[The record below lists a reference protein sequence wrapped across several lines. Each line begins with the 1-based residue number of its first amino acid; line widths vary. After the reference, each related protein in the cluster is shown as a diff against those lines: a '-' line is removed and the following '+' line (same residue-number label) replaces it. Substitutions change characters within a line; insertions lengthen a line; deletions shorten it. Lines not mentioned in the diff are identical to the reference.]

1 MSDWV
6 LIVDDQPEC
15 VDLYTLLLHK
25 RCPGVET
32 ISATDGETA
41 LALARERRPQ
51 LVVLDVKMPGMDGY
65 EVCRRLKADPET
77 RDIAVL
83 MVSGVHITGRHRA
96 EGLKRGADGYLCKPF
111 EPQEFAALVQR
122 LLSGKREADALRHQ
136 DRRLESELER
146 RNGELRETEG
156 LYRRLVESLPL
167 MVLMVRE
174 GRIEFANPAAALRLA
189 GGNVSALKGRRF
201 AEVAGAA
208 GEPAAPAPGPEPPA
222 LPVERWRALDGREI
236 PVETYR
242 APIEYGGGS
251 AEQVIGMDVTER
263 LAAAEALRLKDEQL
277 RQAQKME
284 ALGRLTSGI
293 AHDFNNLLTSILGYS
308 HLLLQRPALDDAV
321 RGDIEEIVRAGQR
334 AEEMI
339 GRLLAFSHS
348 PSQSVEPVAINE
360 VIEGV
365 EKLLR
370 RALGEDIELILD
382 LDATIEPILAD
393 TGQLE
398 EVLMNLA
405 VNARDAMPA
414 GGRLTIAAGRVEL
427 DDEFCRGR
435 AGLKPGVYM
444 RIEVADTGCGMT
456 PEVRE
461 RVFEPFYTTKPYGKG
476 TGLGLSIV
484 YGIVRGCGGYIE
496 VESSSGRG
504 ARFQMYFP
512 RADASAPPAQMP
524 EVVPDPGGTETILL
538 VEDDDSVRRLSCRFL
553 ESLGYTVLEASN
565 SGEALMIFERPGTK
579 VDLVLTDI
587 VMPHISGVEMAQRLR
602 RRQPDVRVLFMT
614 GFAREAETLPPAPH
628 APVLLKPFSR
638 STLARYVRLALAAAP
653 PPA

>member
-1 MSDWV
+1 
-6 LIVDDQPEC
+6 
-15 VDLYTLLLHK
+15 
-25 RCPGVET
+25 
-32 ISATDGETA
+32 
-41 LALARERRPQ
+41 
-51 LVVLDVKMPGMDGY
+51 
-65 EVCRRLKADPET
+65 
-77 RDIAVL
+77 
-83 MVSGVHITGRHRA
+83 
-96 EGLKRGADGYLCKPF
+96 
-111 EPQEFAALVQR
+111 
-122 LLSGKREADALRHQ
+122 
-136 DRRLESELER
+136 
-146 RNGELRETEG
+146 
-156 LYRRLVESLPL
+156 
-167 MVLMVRE
+167 
-174 GRIEFANPAAALRLA
+174 
-189 GGNVSALKGRRF
+189 
-201 AEVAGAA
+201 
-208 GEPAAPAPGPEPPA
+208 
-222 LPVERWRALDGREI
+222 
-236 PVETYR
+236 
-242 APIEYGGGS
+242 
-251 AEQVIGMDVTER
+251 MDVTER

-308 HLLLQRPALDDAV
+308 HLLLHRPALDDAV

-461 RVFEPFYTTKPYGKG
+461 RVRQRHG
-476 TGLGLSIV
+476 
-484 YGIVRGCGGYIE
+484 
-496 VESSSGRG
+496 
-504 ARFQMYFP
+504 P
-512 RADASAPPAQMP
+512 RT
-524 EVVPDPGGTETILL
+524 VH
-538 VEDDDSVRRLSCRFL
+538 RLWQ
-553 ESLGYTVLEASN
+553 
-565 SGEALMIFERPGTK
+565 RP
-579 VDLVLTDI
+579 
-587 VMPHISGVEMAQRLR
+587 RLR
-602 RRQPDVRVLFMT
+602 RLHRGRKFVRPRRPVPNVF
-614 GFAREAETLPPAPH
+614 PAGRCQRSAGTDAGSCPR
-628 APVLLKPFSR
+628 SR
-638 STLARYVRLALAAAP
+638 RYRDH
-653 PPA
+653 PAG